1 MPITLTGYESHDGM
15 SEMVAV
21 EVSDFADGSQVAL
34 VIEESDAVLRKINGA
49 VKHWKR
55 EEDLCYQVTGGMLRR
70 DGGRKALDKVAEALK
85 HLGYEK
91 VIERRKVSRDGAVK

>member
-34 VIEESDAVLRKINGA
+34 VIEESDAVLRKINRFSALEARG
-49 VKHWKR
+49 R
-55 EEDLCYQVTGGMLRR
+55 SLLPSNRR
-70 DGGRKALDKVAEALK
+70 HAAQGR
-85 HLGYEK
+85 
-91 VIERRKVSRDGAVK
+91 RT